1 MTGACGS
8 RRPWWG
14 CLLVLLALA
23 SCRTPPDTTSTEK
36 EAGTQPMFAGSL
48 SREQIESVIRANLD
62 QIVQCH
68 QQELRPCPALASKIV
83 VRFVIGDDG
92 KVIQSEVKKST
103 LADPKVENCML
114 LKIRNWKFPKP
125 PGGGIVDVTYPFV
138 FQVP

>member
-36 EAGTQPMFAGSL
+36 EAGT
-48 SREQIESVIRANLD
+48 
-62 QIVQCH
+62 QCH

-103 LADPKVENCML
+103 LADPKVESCML
-114 LKIRNWKFPKP
+114 LKIRNWKFPRP